1 MTTDRTPP
9 PDSPD
14 RDADPDVAVSVQQ
27 VRKRYG
33 DRQAVDGIS
42 LDVRRG
48 EFFGLLGPNGAG
60 KTTLIEIVEGL
71 RRADSGTV
79 RVLGRSPWPR
89 DTALLPR
96 IGVQTQASAF
106 FVRQTA
112 REHLAT
118 VAGLYRKDAAAADR
132 TLATVGLTEQRDVL
146 VENLSG
152 GQRQRLAIASAL
164 VHDPELIFLDE
175 PTAALDPQARRDLWE
190 VLRTLKSEGRTIVYT
205 THHLDEAEA
214 LCDRVAILV
223 GGRVAALDSPHR
235 LVAAA
240 GAPARLLVPAGRLGL
255 AQAAALEGV
264 DRVSE
269 QGGSLVLETSAPG
282 RVLQAVDALTGLDGV
297 MTRTATLE
305 DVYLELTGHSGHHP
319 GAAGPADP
327 ADPAGQSG
335 APAHTSEFP
344 A

>member
-1 MTTDRTPP
+1 MTTHHTPP
-9 PDSPD
+9 PEST
-14 RDADPDVAVSVQQ
+14 AVSVHE

-60 KTTLIEIVEGL
+60 KTTLIEIIEGL
-71 RRADSGTV
+71 RQADSGTV
-79 RVLGRSPWPR
+79 QVLGNSPWPR
-89 DTALLPR
+89 NTALLPR

-106 FVRQTA
+106 FVRQSA

-132 TLATVGLTEQRDVL
+132 TLESVGLTEQRDVM

-190 VLRTLKSEGRTIVYT
+190 VLRALKGEGRTIVYT

-223 GGRVAALDSPHR
+223 AGRIAALDSPHQ
-235 LVAAA
+235 LVSAA
-240 GAPARLLVPAGRLGL
+240 GAPARLLVPAGRI
-255 AQAAALEGV
+255 APDAAAALPGV

-269 QGGSLVLETSAPG
+269 QGGSMVLETSAPG

-305 DVYLELTGHSGHHP
+305 DVYLELTGHT
-319 GAAGPADP
+319 AGRTT
-327 ADPAGQSG
+327 
-335 APAHTSEFP
+335 AHTTTEHR

>member
-1 MTTDRTPP
+1 MTTDSAQPP
-9 PDSPD
+9 FGASDGPDGPE
-14 RDADPDVAVSVQQ
+14 APAIAALDVH
-27 VRKRYG
+27 KRYG
-33 DRQAVDGIS
+33 DRQAVAGVS

-60 KTTLIEIVEGL
+60 KTTLIEIMEGL
-71 RRADSGTV
+71 RQADSGTV
-79 RVLGRSPWPR
+79 RVFGHSPWPR
-89 DTALLPR
+89 NTALLPR
-96 IGVQTQASAF
+96 MGVQTQASAF

-112 REHLAT
+112 HEHLAT
-118 VAGLYRKDAAAADR
+118 VAGLYRADRAAAER

-164 VHDPELIFLDE
+164 VHGPELIFLDE

-223 GGRVAALDSPHR
+223 AGRIAALDSPHR
-235 LVAAA
+235 LVTAA
-240 GAPARLLVPAGRLGL
+240 GAPARLLLPVGRIEPAR
-255 AQAAALEGV
+255 AAALPGV
-264 DRVSE
+264 DRAVL
-269 QGGSLVLETSAPG
+269 QGGSLVLETASPG
-282 RVLQAVDALTGLDGV
+282 KVLQALDALTGLDGV

-305 DVYLELTGHSGHHP
+305 DVYLELTGHATGHATAH
-319 GAAGPADP
+319 
-327 ADPAGQSG
+327 
-335 APAHTSEFP
+335 AHTTESQ